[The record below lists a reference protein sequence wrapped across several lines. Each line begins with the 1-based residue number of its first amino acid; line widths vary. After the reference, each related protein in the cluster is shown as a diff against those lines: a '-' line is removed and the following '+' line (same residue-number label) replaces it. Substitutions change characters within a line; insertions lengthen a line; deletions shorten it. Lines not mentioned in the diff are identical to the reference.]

1 MAEVKVTKKD
11 YFVQL
16 KDIVETSDLENKEE
30 LLTFLNKQVE
40 LLESK
45 AEKAKER
52 NAKKKAEGDKL
63 RDKIASLLTN
73 EVQTADDI
81 LAQIEDEEDITK
93 AKVVARLSQ
102 LVKVGIAEK
111 EQVKIDSYKRMA
123 YKLAEGVEIEV
134 VEDDVEEECTD
145 EEC

>member
-45 AEKAKER
+45 AE
-52 NAKKKAEGDKL
+52 NAKKKAEGDKR

-81 LAQIEDEEDITK
+81 LTQIEDEEDITK